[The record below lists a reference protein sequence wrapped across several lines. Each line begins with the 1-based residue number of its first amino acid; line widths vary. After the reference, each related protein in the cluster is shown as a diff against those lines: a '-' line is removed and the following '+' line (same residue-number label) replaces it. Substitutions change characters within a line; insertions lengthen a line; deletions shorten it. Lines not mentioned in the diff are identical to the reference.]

1 MKPRERRQPTEAPDR
16 TRSGVHATD
25 KPEAEYLF
33 RLFVSGLTPRSQ
45 GAIEHLREYCKRH
58 LDGRYRIEVVDLYQS
73 PERAAQEQIVA
84 TPTLLQIRPT
94 PQRRLIGDLSNEARF
109 LRGLEIRSS
118 TV

>member
-1 MKPRERRQPTEAPDR
+1 MSSRDRPHPHRPRVRA
-16 TRSGVHATD
+16 RSGVRATD
-25 KPEAEYLF
+25 TPEPEYLF

-73 PERAAQEQIVA
+73 PELAAKEQIVA
-84 TPTLLQIRPT
+84 TPTLVQILPT
-94 PQRRLIGDLSNEARF
+94 PQRRLIGDLSNEGRF